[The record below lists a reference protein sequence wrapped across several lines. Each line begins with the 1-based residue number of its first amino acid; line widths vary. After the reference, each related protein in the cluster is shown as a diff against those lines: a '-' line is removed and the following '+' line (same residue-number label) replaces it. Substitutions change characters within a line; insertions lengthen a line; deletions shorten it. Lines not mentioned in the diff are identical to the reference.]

1 MYNPL
6 INKYADVLVNYSTKV
21 SKGDLVIIYA
31 RGYVAQPLVKEIY
44 KLCLQN
50 GANPIV
56 RTSMDELAE
65 TFIKY
70 ASDEQ
75 LEYIDEMSKLEVE
88 RADVMIFIGAP
99 SNIKNLA
106 NADNDKLAKHSR
118 ATHPIL
124 AKRLERSASGDMRWV
139 IANYPTNALAQ
150 EASMSLEEYSEFLIN
165 SCYLDLENPSRK
177 WIEIDNEQKR
187 LADILNKTS
196 KIRIVGDKTDIT
208 FSTKGRT
215 WVPCS
220 GNMNFPDGEIF
231 TSPVEDSASGTIYF
245 DFPQNY
251 HGSTSKEV
259 YIEFVDGKAV
269 KYHAE
274 IGNDFL
280 CKMLEMDEGSRLP
293 EAKSYA
299 YLAGVTVDRNAEYI
313 EVNGNYEPGNCR
325 WANSEQQANNT
336 RRNRMLTLNG
346 ETHTMA
352 EWSRILSIPYNRI
365 NARIHRGWSVE
376 RALSSNGGDS
386 Q

>member
-1 MYNPL
+1 MYNPI

-21 SKGDLVIIYA
+21 TKGDLVIIYA
-31 RGYVAQPLVKEIY
+31 RGYESQPLVKEIF

-50 GANPIV
+50 GAHPVV
-56 RTSMDELAE
+56 RTSMDEIAE

-70 ASDEQ
+70 ATDEQ

-88 RADVMIFIGAP
+88 KADVMIFIGAP

-124 AKRLERSASGDMRWV
+124 AKRLERSACGDMRWV

-187 LADILNKTS
+187 LADILNKTL

-280 CKMLEMDEGSRLP
+280 CKMLEMDEGSRFVGEVAIGTNDRIQDVTGNILFDEKIGGSIHIALGASYP
-293 EAKSYA
+293 EAGGKNQSG
-299 YLAGVTVDRNAEYI
+299 LHWDMIKN
-313 EVNGNYEPGNCR
+313 
-325 WANSEQQANNT
+325 
-336 RRNRMLTLNG
+336 MK
-346 ETHTMA
+346 
-352 EWSRILSIPYNRI
+352 
-365 NARIHRGWSVE
+365 
-376 RALSSNGGDS
+376 NGGKIYADDKLIYENGKFII
-386 Q
+386 